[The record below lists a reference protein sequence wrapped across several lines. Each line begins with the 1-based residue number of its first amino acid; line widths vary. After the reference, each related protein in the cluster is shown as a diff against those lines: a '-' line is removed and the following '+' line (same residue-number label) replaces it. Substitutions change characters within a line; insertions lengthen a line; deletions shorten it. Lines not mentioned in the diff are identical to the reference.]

1 MISMIRMTEDDI
13 MWQLQEMEELS
24 GEQMEQVELTE
35 EQMEQD
41 QTSNQEE
48 QVPHQVVEEEKEKAL
63 TEQECIAQFNE
74 MLKEKNISPFATYS
88 TELPKLMTDPRFTSK
103 FY

>member
-1 MISMIRMTEDDI
+1 
-13 MWQLQEMEELS
+13 
-24 GEQMEQVELTE
+24 LTE
-35 EQMEQD
+35 EQMED
-41 QTSNQEE
+41 QTPNQEE
-48 QVPHQVVEEEKEKAL
+48 QVPHQAVVEEKEKAL

-88 TELPKLMTDPRFTSK
+88 TELPKLMTDSRFTSK